1 MFNKIK
7 NYLDDFTRLKSYNF
21 YFFTLL
27 LFVSLITLFDT
38 TLVKILSQ
46 QLNLPSSTL
55 ILWITSHTQLILE
68 LSSCFLLYTA
78 FITILVCISAKTN
91 IHNYVRLKHLN
102 DFLSLIYSYFL
113 LLVQILHNLGF
124 FQYGIWKLTK
134 YYFSH
139 CVTIKDTIVIL
150 MYIFQLL
157 AFCDIIISYFY
168 FSGETSTL

>member
-27 LFVSLITLFDT
+27 LFISLITLFDT
-38 TLVKILSQ
+38 TLVKMLSQ
-46 QLNLPSSTL
+46 QLNLSSSTL
-55 ILWITSHTQLILE
+55 ILWITSHPQLILE

-78 FITILVCISAKTN
+78 FITLLVCISSKTN

-102 DFLSLIYSYFL
+102 NFLYLIYSYFL

-124 FQYGIWKLTK
+124 F
-134 YYFSH
+134 
-139 CVTIKDTIVIL
+139 
-150 MYIFQLL
+150 
-157 AFCDIIISYFY
+157 
-168 FSGETSTL
+168 